1 MSRVALVTGGTRG
14 IGEAIS
20 LRLKDEG
27 YKVAASYVSRD
38 EDAQK
43 FMKKTGVRVYKF
55 DVAIF
60 DQCSEKIKEIEKD
73 LGPIEVLI
81 NNAGVT
87 RDSML
92 HKMDV
97 RQWGDVIRT
106 NLDSCFNMSKCVI
119 DSMREKGFGRI
130 INISSVNGQ
139 VGQAGQTNYS
149 ATKAGM
155 IGFTKSLALDFS
167 KYGIRVNCIGPG
179 YFTTKMTEKSWNDK
193 KKRKQREN
201 RTVMKR
207 WGIARDLHGAV
218 VFLSS
223 DASSYITGQDI
234 YIDGGLLIKGI
245 D

>member
-20 LRLKDEG
+20 LRLKKEG

-38 EDAQK
+38 EDAQN
-43 FMKKTGVRVYKF
+43 FMKKTGVHVYKF
-55 DVAIF
+55 DVAIY
-60 DQCSEKIKEIEKD
+60 DQCSEKIKEIEKE
-73 LGPIEVLI
+73 LGSIEVLI

-130 INISSVNGQ
+130 VNISSINGQ
-139 VGQAGQTNYS
+139 KGQLGQANYS
-149 ATKAGM
+149 AAKAGEL
-155 IGFTKSLALDFS
+155 GFTKSLALEGAR
-167 KYGIRVNCIGPG
+167 KGITVNAICPG
-179 YFTTKMTEKSWNDK
+179 YINTDMVKAMSEKAIEATESQIPVGHLGQPND
-193 KKRKQREN
+193 
-201 RTVMKR
+201 
-207 WGIARDLHGAV
+207 IARCV
-218 VFLSS
+218 QFLIA
-223 DASSYITGQDI
+223 DEASFITGSTVTAN
-234 YIDGGLLIKGI
+234 GGHYLI
-245 D
+245 